1 MMRDSN
7 FDRYYKTIQTLF
19 GPNGCPWD
27 REQTPESLRTN
38 LAEEVYECIE
48 AIDEGDTPH
57 IREELGDVF
66 SVVMMIA
73 YILEQRG
80 AFTINDV
87 IGGITDKLIRR
98 HPHVFGD
105 VKVKDSDEVLV
116 NWAKIKR
123 DLEGREEQQSA
134 MDEVSKALPPLE
146 RAYKLQ
152 KKAAKKGFDWP
163 SLDGVLDK
171 VREEIEETKQE
182 IKKAGEKPGETD
194 SIDSIP
200 IEEELGDVLFSV
212 VNLCRYLKIDPSMA
226 LTRANAKF
234 ARRFRYVEER
244 CGTNGVAMNKDA
256 VGTMER
262 YWQEAK
268 AKDKK

>member
-1 MMRDSN
+1 MRASPFN
-7 FDRYYKTIQTLF
+7 HYYETIRTLF

-27 REQTPESLRTN
+27 REQTPESLRAN
-38 LAEEVYECIE
+38 LAEEAYECIE
-48 AIDEGDTPH
+48 AIDEGGAEH

-73 YILEQRG
+73 YIFEQRG
-80 AFTINDV
+80 VFTMDEV
-87 IGGITDKLIRR
+87 IGGITEKLIRR

-105 VKVKDSDEVLV
+105 VTVKDSDEVLV

-123 DLEGREEQQSA
+123 DVEGRAEKQSA
-134 MDEVSKALPPLE
+134 MDEVSKGLPPLE

-171 VREEIEETKQE
+171 VREEIEETKRE
-182 IKKAGEKPGETD
+182 IEEAGEKPEKSAPAAPD
-194 SIDSIP
+194 AAL
-200 IEEELGDVLFSV
+200 EEELGDTLFSV

-226 LTRANAKF
+226 LVRANAKF
-234 ARRFRYVEER
+234 AKRFRYVEER
-244 CGTNGVAMNKDA
+244 CGADGVAMNKDA
-256 VGTMER
+256 LGTMEH

-268 AKDKK
+268 QR